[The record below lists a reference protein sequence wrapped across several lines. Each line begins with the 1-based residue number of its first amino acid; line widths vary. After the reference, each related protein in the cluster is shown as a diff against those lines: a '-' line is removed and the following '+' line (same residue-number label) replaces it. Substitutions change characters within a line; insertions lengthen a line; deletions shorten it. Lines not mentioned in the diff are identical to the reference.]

1 MITAVYPGS
10 FDPLTHGHLDIV
22 DRAARIFD
30 RVVIAVLENPSKRP
44 LFTTGERVSMIRE
57 SLGERPGVEVS
68 TFNGLTI
75 DFARQGGAKVIVRG
89 LRAVSDFESEF
100 QMALMNRRLEPE
112 VTTVFIPTSL
122 RHLFLSSSLIKELA
136 EFGGDIAEFLPA
148 NVVGPLKQR
157 LTTRESR
164 DPLKEQ
170 QHEHP

>member
-1 MITAVYPGS
+1 VTSALYPGS

-30 RVVIAVLENPSKRP
+30 RVIIAVLENPSKRP
-44 LFTTGERVSMIRE
+44 LFSTSERVSMIRGN
-57 SLGERPGVEVS
+57 LGERPGVEVS
-68 TFNGLTI
+68 TFHGLTI
-75 DFARQGGAKVIVRG
+75 DYARRVGARVIVRG

-136 EFGGDIAEFLPA
+136 EFGGDISEFVPA
-148 NVVGPLKQR
+148 NVVEPLKQR
-157 LTTRESR
+157 LRRREIPR
-164 DPLKEQ
+164 P
-170 QHEHP
+170 

>member
-1 MITAVYPGS
+1 MITALYPGS

-30 RVVIAVLENPSKRP
+30 RVVIAVLENPNKRP
-44 LFTTGERVSMIRE
+44 LFTSSERVAMIKE
-57 SLGERPGVEVS
+57 SLGDRAGVEVS
-68 TFNGLTI
+68 TFSGLTI
-75 DFARQGGAKVIVRG
+75 DFARQVGARVIVRG

-100 QMALMNRRLEPE
+100 QMALMNRRLEPD

-136 EFGGDIAEFLPA
+136 EFGGDISEFVPA

-157 LTTRESR
+157 LS
-164 DPLKEQ
+164 KGA
-170 QHEHP
+170 HA

>member
-1 MITAVYPGS
+1 
-10 FDPLTHGHLDIV
+10 
-22 DRAARIFD
+22 
-30 RVVIAVLENPSKRP
+30 VLENPSKRP
-44 LFTTGERVSMIRE
+44 LFSTGERVSMIRE

-75 DFARQGGAKVIVRG
+75 DFARQVGAKVIVRG

-136 EFGGDIAEFLPA
+136 EFGGDIAEFVPA

-157 LTTRESR
+157 LTR
-164 DPLKEQ
+164 EQ

>member
-1 MITAVYPGS
+1 MITALYPGS

-30 RVVIAVLENPSKRP
+30 RVVIAVLENPSKQP
-44 LFTTGERVSMIRE
+44 LFTTDERVRMIRE

-68 TFNGLTI
+68 TFDGLTI
-75 DFARQGGAKVIVRG
+75 GFARQVGARVIVRG

-136 EFGGDIAEFLPA
+136 EFGGDISEFVPTS
-148 NVVGPLKQR
+148 VVEPLKQR
-157 LTTRESR
+157 LTSREH
-164 DPLKEQ
+164 K
-170 QHEHP
+170 HEHP

>member
-1 MITAVYPGS
+1 VITALYPGS

-30 RVVIAVLENPSKRP
+30 RVVIAVLENPSKLP
-44 LFTTGERVSMIRE
+44 LFSTGERVTMIRQ

-68 TFNGLTI
+68 TFDGLTI
-75 DFARQGGAKVIVRG
+75 DYARRVGAKVIVRG

-100 QMALMNRRLEPE
+100 QMALMNRRLEPD

-136 EFGGDIAEFLPA
+136 EFGGDIAEFVPA
-148 NVVGPLKQR
+148 SVVEPLKQR
-157 LTTRESR
+157 LST
-164 DPLKEQ
+164 KGA
-170 QHEHP
+170 QHDNP

>member
-1 MITAVYPGS
+1 MITALYPGS

-30 RVVIAVLENPSKRP
+30 RVVIAVVENPNKRP
-44 LFTTGERVSMIRE
+44 LFTSGERVTMIRE

-68 TFNGLTI
+68 TFRGLTI
-75 DFARQGGAKVIVRG
+75 DFARQVGAHVIVRG

-100 QMALMNRRLEPE
+100 QMALMNRRLEPD

-136 EFGGDIAEFLPA
+136 EFGGDISEFVPA
-148 NVVGPLKQR
+148 NVVGPLKER
-157 LTTRESR
+157 LTREN
-164 DPLKEQ
+164 PATLKEHT
-170 QHEHP
+170 HEHP

>member
-1 MITAVYPGS
+1 VTTALYPGS

-30 RVVIAVLENPSKRP
+30 RVIIAVLENPSKRP
-44 LFTTGERVSMIRE
+44 LFSTKERVSMIRE
-57 SLGERPGVEVS
+57 NLGERPGVEVS
-68 TFNGLTI
+68 TFDGLTI
-75 DFARQGGAKVIVRG
+75 DYARRVGARVIVRG

-136 EFGGDIAEFLPA
+136 EFGGDISEFVPA
-148 NVVGPLKQR
+148 NVVEPLNHR
-157 LTTRESR
+157 LRVRESR
-164 DPLKEQ
+164 DPDKGAQL
-170 QHEHP
+170 

>member
-1 MITAVYPGS
+1 
-10 FDPLTHGHLDIV
+10 
-22 DRAARIFD
+22 
-30 RVVIAVLENPSKRP
+30 
-44 LFTTGERVSMIRE
+44 MIRE

-75 DFARQGGAKVIVRG
+75 DFARQVGAKVIVRG

-136 EFGGDIAEFLPA
+136 EFGGDISEFVPA
-148 NVVGPLKQR
+148 NVVAPLKQR
-157 LTTRESR
+157 LTSR
-164 DPLKEQ
+164 EQ